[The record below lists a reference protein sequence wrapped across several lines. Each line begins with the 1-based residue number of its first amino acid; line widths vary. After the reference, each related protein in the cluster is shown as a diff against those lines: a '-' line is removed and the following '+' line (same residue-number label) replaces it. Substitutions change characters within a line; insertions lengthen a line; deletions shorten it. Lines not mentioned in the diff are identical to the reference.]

1 MRRFCRH
8 AGGNVGLWG
17 SKSKDKSDKM
27 RTFEVKLAGKK
38 PSERGRKAASKAKPQ
53 SFSQWI
59 DQVIKGSRQQ

>member
-1 MRRFCRH
+1 
-8 AGGNVGLWG
+8 
-17 SKSKDKSDKM
+17 M